1 MAPIEWG
8 EGRTTAMSVRRCGI
22 GLGLFLG
29 LLLLALCATAPV
41 QAQESSPEGLVFDCL
56 TDAGYEVL
64 DIYGD
69 ADAAMVIMTP
79 VSDQWDEDLRTQVV
93 WGWYCLYP
101 SFGDSEAL
109 MSAMEYD
116 GRYYLTYL
124 VSSADFGAW
133 LDGEMDDSDFASAYT
148 YGVYDGQIG
157 DWISETDFM
166 HTYFPGAE
174 PTIEEEG
181 LIPRPGQ
188 QAGEPVFSDDF
199 SDNGSGL
206 PEAEEDEYEIGYVDG
221 EYYINLLQGGQGKW
235 MWYPDQE
242 FDDFAVQ
249 VQARRVEGSDE
260 GDYGLVIRVGTG
272 GEEFYNFA
280 ISAGGYYNIYKYGSD
295 SWTELVGFTQDRAIV
310 GDGEWD
316 LLRVEAEGPTM
327 SFLVN
332 GEPLA
337 TVEDEDFSSGMI
349 GFYAAT
355 YEDPEMSVAFDN
367 VMIWTGKAPSEG
379 WSLVLEDDFSDDE
392 SGWPAPLEDASCEGN
407 YEDGEYHL
415 TTTSN
420 DPCPVTFP
428 EVYTDFAFEV
438 DARQVEGP
446 EDSVYALLFRAEDTD
461 DPLSMDY
468 NYALA
473 VVPAT
478 GDYALLEC
486 QGLDECTNLQEPTES
501 ASMGPGDQANR
512 FRVEAVGEMITVYL
526 NGDLLTSVEDSE
538 IAEGRIGFLVSGGTR
553 GSPSHVAFD
562 NLKLYVPEGPAT
574 GEPTFGPITWYES
587 IGEDGEAQNP
597 VTEYRRG
604 TTQLIAV
611 YEYENMEDGM
621 NWGHTWLLDGGV
633 WADWSDDYEWQLGQS
648 GEKITYIYY
657 RDGSPLESGEW
668 EVQLYIEG
676 QLVQSATTR
685 IR

>member
-1 MAPIEWG
+1 
-8 EGRTTAMSVRRCGI
+8 MSIRRCGVGV
-22 GLGLFLG
+22 GLLLG
-29 LLLLALCATAPV
+29 LLMLALFAAAPV
-41 QAQESSPEGLVFDCL
+41 QAQGSSPEGLVFDCL
-56 TDAGYEVL
+56 SDAGYEVL
-64 DIYGD
+64 DVFGD
-69 ADAAMVIMTP
+69 DDAAMVVMTP

-93 WGWYCLYP
+93 WGWNCLYP
-101 SFGDSEAL
+101 NFADSEVL
-109 MSAMEYD
+109 MSAVEY
-116 GRYYLTYL
+116 GERYFLTFF
-124 VSSADFGAW
+124 VGSADFGAW
-133 LDGEMDDSDFASAYT
+133 LDGDMDDSDFASAYT
-148 YGVYDGQIG
+148 YGVYDGQIE

-188 QAGEPVFSDDF
+188 QAGEAVFSDDF
-199 SDNGSGL
+199 SDEDSGL
-206 PEAEEDEYEIGYVDG
+206 PETEEDEFEIGYVDG
-221 EYYINLLQGGQGKW
+221 EYQIHILQETLGKW
-235 MWYPDQE
+235 TWYLDQE

-260 GDYGLVIRVGTG
+260 GDYGLIIRVGPG

-280 ISAGGYYNIYKYGSD
+280 ISAGGYYNIYKRESD
-295 SWTELVGFTQDRAIV
+295 GWTELVGFTQDRAIV
-310 GDGEWD
+310 GDGDWD
-316 LLRVEAEGPTM
+316 LLRVEADGPTM

-337 TVEDEDFSSGMI
+337 TVEDDDLTSGMI
-349 GFYAAT
+349 GLYAAT
-355 YEDPEMSVAFDN
+355 YEDPEMLVAFDN
-367 VMIWTGKAPSEG
+367 LMVWTGQVPSEG

-392 SGWPAPLEDASCEGN
+392 SGWPAALEDTSCEAG

-415 TTTSN
+415 TATSD

-438 DARQVEGP
+438 DARQVDGT
-446 EDSVYALLFRAEDTD
+446 EDQGYAILFRADDTD
-461 DPLSMDY
+461 DPTRMEHTY
-468 NYALA
+468 GLA
-473 VVPAT
+473 VVSAT
-478 GDYALLEC
+478 GEYALLGCE
-486 QGLDECTNLQEPTES
+486 GLDEDCTQLASDESPSVNLDEET
-501 ASMGPGDQANR
+501 NR
-512 FRVEAVGEMITVYL
+512 LRVEAVGEKITVYM

-538 IAEGRIGFLVSGGTR
+538 IAEGRIGFLVAGATR
-553 GSPSHVAFD
+553 GSPSHAAFD

-574 GEPTFGPITWYES
+574 GEPSFGPVTWYES
-587 IGEDGEAQNP
+587 IDEDGEAQNP
-597 VTEYRRG
+597 VTEFRRG

-621 NWGHTWLLDGGV
+621 NWGHTWLLDGEV
-633 WADWSDDYEWQLGQS
+633 WADWSEDYEWQAGQS

-668 EVQLYIEG
+668 EVQLFVEG
-676 QLVQSATTR
+676 EMLQSATTH

>member
-1 MAPIEWG
+1 
-8 EGRTTAMSVRRCGI
+8 MSIRRCGI
-22 GLGLFLG
+22 GVGLFLG
-29 LLLLALCATAPV
+29 LLMLALFATSPV
-41 QAQESSPEGLVFDCL
+41 QAQETSLEGLVFDCL

-64 DIYGD
+64 DVYGD
-69 ADAAMVIMTP
+69 DEAAMVTMEP
-79 VSDQWDEDLRTQVV
+79 VSDEWDEDLRTQVV

-101 SFGDSEAL
+101 NYEESEVLISAL
-109 MSAMEYD
+109 EYD
-116 GRYYLTYL
+116 DRYYLAYF
-124 VSSADFGAW
+124 VDRADLGDW
-133 LDGEMDDSDFASAYT
+133 LDGEMDDADFASAYT
-148 YGVYDGQIG
+148 YGVYDTQIG
-157 DWISETDFM
+157 DWISETDFT

-199 SDNGSGL
+199 SDNDSGL
-206 PEAEEDEYEIGYVDG
+206 PEVEEDEYEIGYVDG
-221 EYYINLLQGGQGKW
+221 EYHINLLQEGQGKW

-260 GDYGLVIRVGTG
+260 GDYGLIIRVGPG

-280 ISAGGYYNIYKYGSD
+280 ISAGGYYNIYRHDSD
-295 SWTELVGFTQDRAIV
+295 GWTELVGFTQDRAIL

-337 TVEDEDFSSGMI
+337 TVEDADLASGTI
-349 GFYAAT
+349 GFYAAS
-355 YEDPEMSVAFDN
+355 YEDPEMLVAFDN
-367 VMIWTGKAPSEG
+367 LTVWTGEAPSEG

-392 SGWPAPLEDASCEGN
+392 SGWPAPLDDTYCEGD
-407 YEDGEYHL
+407 YEDDEYHL
-415 TTTSN
+415 TSTGN

-446 EDSVYALLFRAEDTD
+446 EDSVYALLFRSEDTD
-461 DPLSMDY
+461 DPMSMEY
-468 NYALA
+468 TYALA
-473 VVPAT
+473 VISAT
-478 GDYALLEC
+478 GEYTLLGC
-486 QGLDECTNLQEPTES
+486 QGLDECTGLQEPTES
-501 ASMGPGDQANR
+501 ASMNLGDQTNR
-512 FRVEAVGEMITVYL
+512 FRVEAVGEKITVYL

-553 GSPSHVAFD
+553 GSPNQVAYD
-562 NLKLYVPEGPAT
+562 NLRLYVPEGPAT
-574 GEPTFGPITWYES
+574 GEPTFGSITWYES
-587 IGEDGEAQNP
+587 IDEDGAPQNP

-604 TTQLIAV
+604 ATQLIAGW
-611 YEYENMEDGM
+611 EFENMEDGM
-621 NWGHTWLLDGGV
+621 EWGYTWLLNGEV
-633 WADWSDDYEWQLGQS
+633 WGDWRDDYEWEGGVSGQHAS
-648 GEKITYIYY
+648 WIYY
-657 RDGSPLESGEW
+657 QDGSPLESGEW
-668 EVQLYIEG
+668 EVQLYVEG
-676 QLVQSATTR
+676 ELMQSATTR